1 MEILFTGMFLWLKYK
16 MSARANNEMIGRVQ
30 SLWVF
35 VNQKSKMTSS
45 ATAGQILIRNLWI
58 NFEENLE

>member
-1 MEILFTGMFLWLKYK
+1 